1 MIYSM
6 TGYALTTFEFRENSY
21 TIELKSLNSKG
32 LEINFKSCQLFRNLE
47 LNFKNILQRK
57 LQRGKIDLYINLQK
71 TKTALV
77 NIDEASFVEKYEAH
91 LNLANKV
98 GANTDM
104 LFTYL
109 LNNNSD
115 TSVEVLSEEEIL
127 FLEKEVDK
135 ASEILIQYRKNE
147 GISLAQDFENWISN
161 IEALKKTVESI
172 DSRRIDA
179 KRSKILAN
187 FEELNSKMDFDKNR
201 LEQEMIY
208 FIEKLDISEEI
219 SRLNHHLALFLT
231 TVALDEPIGRKLN
244 FIAQEIGREIN
255 TIGSKA
261 NDFEM
266 QHNVVEM
273 KDNLEKIKEQINNV
287 L

>member
-47 LNFKNILQRK
+47 LNFKNIIQKK

-77 NIDEASFVEKYEAH
+77 NIDEAAFIEKYEAH
-91 LNLANKV
+91 LQLAKKV
-98 GANTDM
+98 DANTDM

-127 FLEKEVDK
+127 FLEKEVEK
-135 ASEILIQYRKNE
+135 ASDILIQYRKNE
-147 GISLAQDFENWISN
+147 GISLAQDFSNWINN

-179 KRSKILAN
+179 KRTKILAN
-187 FEELNSKMDFDKNR
+187 FEELNAKIEFDKNR

-219 SRLNHHLALFLT
+219 SRLNHHLALFLS
-231 TVALDEPIGRKLN
+231 TVQLDEPIGRKLN

>member
-91 LNLANKV
+91 LNLAHKV

-115 TSVEVLSEEEIL
+115 TSVEVLTEAEIQ
-127 FLEKEVDK
+127 FLEMEIDK
-135 ASEILIQYRKNE
+135 ATEILIQYRKNE

-219 SRLNHHLALFLT
+219 SRLNHHLALFIT

>member
-1 MIYSM
+1 
-6 TGYALTTFEFRENSY
+6 
-21 TIELKSLNSKG
+21 
-32 LEINFKSCQLFRNLE
+32 
-47 LNFKNILQRK
+47 
-57 LQRGKIDLYINLQK
+57 
-71 TKTALV
+71 
-77 NIDEASFVEKYEAH
+77 
-91 LNLANKV
+91 
-98 GANTDM
+98 M

-115 TSVEVLSEEEIL
+115 TSVEVLTEAEIQ
-127 FLEKEVDK
+127 FLEMEIDK
-135 ASEILIQYRKNE
+135 ATEILIQYRKNE

-161 IEALKKTVESI
+161 IETLKKVLESI

-179 KRSKILAN
+179 KRSKILTN
-187 FEELNSKMDFDKNR
+187 FEELNAKVEFDKNR

-219 SRLNHHLALFLT
+219 SRLNHHLALFLS
-231 TVALDEPIGRKLN
+231 TVKLDEPIGRKLN